1 MITLTLKPGREKSL
15 LNRHPWVFSGAI
27 DRMDSQPTS
36 GETVLLRA
44 HDGRFLG
51 YAAFSP
57 ASQIRARVWSVN
69 EQAVIDEAFLHR
81 RLQQAIAARPAIRH
95 DAGQRLVHGES
106 DGLPG
111 LVVDQYGPVLVL
123 QALSAG
129 IERFKPALVE
139 SLRQLTDCQCI
150 YERSDVDVR
159 TLEGLPPQAGVLW
172 GQLPA
177 GVLNIEEYGL
187 RMQVDVVNGQK
198 TGFYLDQRENRR
210 RIGEL
215 ARDRDMLNCFCF
227 SGGFSL
233 AALRG
238 GARHVVSVD
247 SSAEAL
253 QQAERNLQ
261 LNGLDPARADWV
273 EADAFKYLR
282 LLRDQGRSF
291 DLIILDPPK
300 FAPTAQHV
308 EKAARAYKDI
318 NLLGL
323 KLLRP
328 GGLLATFT
336 CSGGVSADL
345 LQKIVAS
352 AAVDA
357 RCDASI
363 VERFTAAPDHPVALS
378 FPEGDYLK
386 GLLVRKAGA

>member
-1 MITLTLKPGREKSL
+1 MKTIILKAGREKSL

-27 DRMDSQPTS
+27 AQVEDTPES
-36 GETVLLRA
+36 GETVRIRA
-44 HDGRFLG
+44 TDGRFLAT
-51 YAAFSP
+51 AAWSP
-57 ASQIRARVWSVN
+57 HSQIRARIWSFDEN
-69 EQAVIDEAFLHR
+69 EAIDEAFFAR
-81 RLQQAIAARPAIRH
+81 RLQAALAARPPLSPTT
-95 DAGQRLVHGES
+95 GCRLVHGES

-111 LVVDQYGPVLVL
+111 LVADQYGPVIVM

-129 IERFKPALVE
+129 IERHKPLIAGL
-139 SLRQLTDCQCI
+139 LAQLAGAACV

-159 TLEGLPPQAGVLW
+159 TLEGLPPVSGVLL
-172 GQLPA
+172 GQLPE
-177 GVLNIEEYGL
+177 GELTIDEYGL
-187 RMQVDVVNGQK
+187 RMQVDVRTGQK
-198 TGFYLDQRENRR
+198 TGFYLDQKHNRR

-215 ARDRDMLNCFCF
+215 ASGREVLNCFCF

-238 GARHVVSVD
+238 GARHVTSVD

-253 QQAERNLQ
+253 AQARANLA
-261 LNGLDPARADWV
+261 LNGLDADAAEWV
-273 EADAFKYLR
+273 EADAFTYLR
-282 LLRDQGRSF
+282 RLRDQGRSF
-291 DLIILDPPK
+291 DMIILDPPK

-308 EKAARAYKDI
+308 ERAARAYKDI

-336 CSGGVSADL
+336 CSGGVSAEFF
-345 LQKIVAS
+345 QKVVAS

-357 RCDASI
+357 RCDARI
-363 VERFTAAPDHPVALS
+363 LERFSAAPDHPVALS

-386 GLLVRKAGA
+386 GLLIRKA